1 VDLFKRW
8 KDFATHRVMFGPVRA
23 SRRERASC
31 AMLACTVATRHP
43 SKSLAPVARKPAVL
57 DAPKLSPEDRAVLAE
72 AITRADA
79 ARTAIDAQW
88 VDLGRW
94 LFTHVFGED
103 TASAI
108 DHRDDNPIW
117 NALYALADSPKV
129 RVRHDALDRAVLTA
143 AYDKRLNS
151 DGWRALDF
159 GRKWRLLRLADDKL
173 LRKAA
178 THVLSAKLDTRQTDA
193 YVRNLLAEQAEPTA
207 VRASVTA
214 LVGQLDRMT
223 ERVSAKT
230 YARQLES
237 AAKKLSDEQREALL
251 SSLES
256 ARNALDAL
264 HARIEKP

>member
-1 VDLFKRW
+1 ML
-8 KDFATHRVMFGPVRA
+8 
-23 SRRERASC
+23 SR
-31 AMLACTVATRHP
+31 TVATRHKP
-43 SKSLAPVARKPAVL
+43 KALAPVAPKSSVSEV
-57 DAPKLSPEDRAVLAE
+57 PKLSPEDRAVLAE
-72 AITRADA
+72 AVSRADA
-79 ARTAIDAQW
+79 AHSAIDSQW
-88 VDLGRW
+88 VELGRW
-94 LFTHVFGED
+94 LFAQVFGED

-108 DHRDDNPIW
+108 DHREDNPIW

-129 RVRHDALDRAVLTA
+129 RVRHDELERAVLTA

-178 THVLSAKLDTRQTDA
+178 THVLSANLDTRQTET
-193 YVRNLLAEQAEPTA
+193 YVRNLLAEQSEAPA

-223 ERVSAKT
+223 ERVSAKA

-237 AAKKLSDEQREALL
+237 AAKKLDDEQREALVAA
-251 SSLES
+251 LES
-256 ARNALDAL
+256 AREALGAL
-264 HARIEKP
+264 QARIEKK